1 MAVVIGGV
9 TPHSPAAK
17 KRLAAGDTLLSING
31 HEIVDV
37 LDYQFYLT
45 EPKLALRVLTRRGER
60 TVKLRPD
67 NSGDIGLEFD
77 TYLMDERRSCK
88 NKCIFCFIDQL
99 PPHMREGLYF
109 KDDDSR
115 LSFLFGNY
123 ITLTNLTEH
132 DVSRIIS
139 MHISPVNISVHT
151 TDPELRC
158 RMMNN
163 RFAGQALDILY
174 RLTDAGVAVN
184 CQLVLCPEWNDGE
197 ALERTMAD
205 LSRLVPAVQ
214 SVAAVPVGLTRF
226 REGLTPLRPFT
237 AAEAGRV
244 IDQMERVGDR
254 LVAEGKGRIFYPSDE
269 FYLLA
274 GRAIPAPEFYED
286 FPQLENGVGMMALM
300 EQQFDE
306 ALAAYE
312 GTPTPRRVAVA
323 TGVSAAPLLQ
333 ELADRLHARYPMVQ
347 TTVKPIVNHFFGEQI
362 TVAGLV
368 TGGDLMAQMKGIQA
382 DEVLIPRCM
391 LRSDGDLFLDD
402 VTPAQVQQELG
413 VPLRVVTGEG
423 DTYLMAL
430 LGQAPSDA

>member
-31 HEIVDV
+31 HEIMDV

-45 EPKLALRVLTRRGER
+45 EPKLSLRVLTRRGER

-67 NSGDIGLEFD
+67 DSGDIGLLFD
-77 TYLMDERRSCK
+77 TYLMDERHSCR

-99 PPHMREGLYF
+99 PPGMRDGLYF

-151 TDPELRC
+151 TNPELRC

-163 RFAGQALDILY
+163 RFAGQSLDILY
-174 RLTDAGVAVN
+174 RLTAAGVSVN
-184 CQLVLCPEWNDGE
+184 CQLVLCPGWNDGE
-197 ALERTMAD
+197 ELERTMAD
-205 LSRLVPAVQ
+205 LSRLLPAVQ
-214 SVAAVPVGLTRF
+214 SVAAVPVGLTRY
-226 REGLTPLRPFT
+226 RDGLEPLRVFT
-237 AAEAGRV
+237 PEEAGRV

-254 LVAEGKGRIFYPSDE
+254 LLAEHGSRIFYPSDE

-274 GRAIPAPEFYED
+274 GRRMPPPEFYDD

-306 ALAAYE
+306 ALADCAS
-312 GTPTPRRVAVA
+312 TPAPRRVGVA
-323 TGVSAAPLLQ
+323 SGVSAAPFLQ
-333 ELADRLHARYPMVQ
+333 MLADRATARFPMVQ
-347 TTVKPIVNHFFGEQI
+347 VKVVAIINHFFGEQI

-368 TGGDLMAQMKGIQA
+368 TGGDLIAQMKDVPM
-382 DEVLIPRCM
+382 DELLIPRCM
-391 LRSDGDLFLDD
+391 LRSDGDMFLDN
-402 VTPAQVQQELG
+402 VTPDEVRAALG
-413 VPLRVVTGEG
+413 VPLRVVSGEG
-423 DTYLMAL
+423 DVYLHAL
-430 LGQAPSDA
+430 LGDGDK